1 MDVDKL
7 ISALDNKTNESII
20 GLTTTKILELNLKIL
35 KELHLDKKTTLDYL
49 KKLKD
54 YRYIDEINDLNYGG
68 YIRWVQITDPNNLI
82 LNQCGIICDIVI
94 TDTGVCIVCKN
105 FMHRHYRIKM
115 EECLIFQKL
124 NSQERIILS
133 ALNHLETTEPNPKK
147 EGNNEESEDS
157 DSSDS
162 DFESEI

>member
-1 MDVDKL
+1 MDVEEL
-7 ISALDNKTNESII
+7 MSALDNNTNKSIL
-20 GLTTTKILELNLKIL
+20 GLTREKIMNQNWNIL

-54 YRYIDEINDLNYGG
+54 YRYLDEIDDLRYGG
-68 YIRWVQITDPNNLI
+68 YIRWVQITDPTNLP

-115 EECLIFQKL
+115 DECLIFQKL
-124 NSQERIILS
+124 NNQEQIILS
-133 ALNHLETTEPNPKK
+133 ALDHLEKTL
-147 EGNNEESEDS
+147 
-157 DSSDS
+157 
-162 DFESEI
+162 